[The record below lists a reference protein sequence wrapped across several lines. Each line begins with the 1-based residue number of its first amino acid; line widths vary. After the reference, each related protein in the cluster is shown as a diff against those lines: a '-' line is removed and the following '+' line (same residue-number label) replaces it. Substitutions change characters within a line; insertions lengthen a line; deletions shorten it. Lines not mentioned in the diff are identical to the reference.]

1 MTREGQGDAPRE
13 APPPTSTRWTEPATP
28 EDAGLLPPFMPG
40 KRRPAEADEPMVAG
54 PDAVEALEP
63 VQGAEEAVEETAE
76 AAAETGE
83 AVVHAESEDEPFPFE
98 LPETEALQWD
108 AEEEGYVPAE
118 EEPVPVAEWEEPET
132 VEAPGTE
139 PEGEPWGDGAVE
151 EVTEEWAEG
160 RVEEAALEPPPWE
173 ALEEVQ
179 REQESLGGAMAE
191 EAAEAEAAPAEPDEP
206 PRTIGPA
213 EAEMAERLETLAAR
227 IRVEGAAA
235 AEAEMD
241 SSDRLMSL
249 VAGLIA
255 GYLAGLET

>member
-1 MTREGQGDAPRE
+1 MTREGQGDTPRE
-13 APPPTSTRWTEPATP
+13 APPPTSTRWTEPATA

-40 KRRPAEADEPMVAG
+40 KRRPAEADEPIVAG
-54 PDAVEALEP
+54 SDAVEALEP
-63 VQGAEEAVEETAE
+63 VQGAEEAV
-76 AAAETGE
+76 
-83 AVVHAESEDEPFPFE
+83 VHAEAEDEPFPFE
-98 LPETEALQWD
+98 LPETEALQWN

-118 EEPVPVAEWEEPET
+118 EEPVPVGEWEEPET
-132 VEAPGTE
+132 VEEPGTE

-160 RVEEAALEPPPWE
+160 RVEEATLEPPPWE

-179 REQESLGGAMAE
+179 PERESLGGAVAE
-191 EAAEAEAAPAEPDEP
+191 ETAEAEAAPAEPDEP
-206 PRTIGPA
+206 PRTIGRA

-227 IRVEGAAA
+227 IRAEGGAA

-241 SSDRLMSL
+241 SSDRLTSL

>member
-1 MTREGQGDAPRE
+1 MTGEGQGDAPRE
-13 APPPTSTRWTEPATP
+13 APPPTSTRWAEPATA

-40 KRRPAEADEPMVAG
+40 RKRPAEADEPIVTG
-54 PDAVEALEP
+54 PDAVEDLEP
-63 VQGAEEAVEETAE
+63 VQGAEEVVEETAE
-76 AAAETGE
+76 AVAETGE
-83 AVVHAESEDEPFPFE
+83 VVHAESEDEPFPFE
-98 LPETEALQWD
+98 FPEAEALQWG
-108 AEEEGYVPAE
+108 AEEEGYAPAE
-118 EEPVPVAEWEEPET
+118 EESLPVAEWEDPEA

-139 PEGEPWGDGAVE
+139 PEGEPWSDGVVE
-151 EVTEEWAEG
+151 EVTEPWAEG
-160 RVEEAALEPPPWE
+160 RVEEATLEPPPWE

-179 REQESLGGAMAE
+179 PEQESLGGAMAE
-191 EAAEAEAAPAEPDEP
+191 EAAEAAAAPAEPDEP

-227 IRVEGAAA
+227 IRADGAAA

-255 GYLAGLET
+255 GYLAGLETE